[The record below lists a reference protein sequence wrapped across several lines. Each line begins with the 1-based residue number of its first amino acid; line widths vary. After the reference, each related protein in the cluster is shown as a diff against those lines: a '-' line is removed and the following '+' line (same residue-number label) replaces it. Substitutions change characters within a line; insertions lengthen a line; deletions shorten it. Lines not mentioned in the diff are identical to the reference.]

1 MEMDLTALKRK
12 WLKKHLQELRAEK
25 DEDEEKVGMP
35 GFVGIMCALL
45 PLLTAAVYLVGMRY
59 YHGYLHHFGL
69 GYTEFSQPAD
79 VTLFHGFFL
88 LLQLFLPYIFPLV
101 MTVGVLFATLSY
113 LFFKVKWR
121 LTLSWWAIRFFVLL
135 PIVKKGGRIAHNYP
149 APFTF
154 SCLIWLKNT
163 YFKFAL
169 FMLPILLVIWASEYT
184 RPMGEKEANR
194 QITHLEQGNWPL
206 TEAHSQSLLLGDEPH
221 IRIACNASHCAY
233 RLKGGNTLILRFDQI
248 EQTSYKP
255 DKAASK

>member
-12 WLKKHLQELRAEK
+12 WLKKHLQELRAAK

-88 LLQLFLPYIFPLV
+88 LFQLFLPYIFPLV

-121 LTLSWWAIRFFVLL
+121 LTLSWWA
-135 PIVKKGGRIAHNYP
+135 N
-149 APFTF
+149 
-154 SCLIWLKNT
+154 S
-163 YFKFAL
+163 
-169 FMLPILLVIWASEYT
+169 S
-184 RPMGEKEANR
+184 
-194 QITHLEQGNWPL
+194 
-206 TEAHSQSLLLGDEPH
+206 
-221 IRIACNASHCAY
+221 
-233 RLKGGNTLILRFDQI
+233 
-248 EQTSYKP
+248 
-255 DKAASK
+255 